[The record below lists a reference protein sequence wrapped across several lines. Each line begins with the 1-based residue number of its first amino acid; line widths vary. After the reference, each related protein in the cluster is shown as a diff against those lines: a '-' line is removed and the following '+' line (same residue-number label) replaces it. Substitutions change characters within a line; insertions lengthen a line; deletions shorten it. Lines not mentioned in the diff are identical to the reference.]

1 MMEFIIAITTS
12 VITGGLTL
20 TGVIFTS
27 RKQHDVTVQEIK
39 TELALMHQEIEQ
51 LEKKQDIHNGVI
63 ERVYQLEKAA
73 EVLDERQKTANHR
86 IDDLANGAQKMDI
99 KKWFK
104 AAGVRAVKTIAQTA
118 VGVIGSSAIIS
129 EVDWRVVVSASI
141 LAGVVSL
148 LTSVAGLPEIKEN

>member
-12 VITGGLTL
+12 LITGGLTL

-39 TELALMHQEIEQ
+39 TELALMHQEIGQ

-73 EVLDERQKTANHR
+73 EVLDERQKTANRR
-86 IDDLANGAQKMDI
+86 INDLEKGA
-99 KKWFK
+99 
-104 AAGVRAVKTIAQTA
+104 
-118 VGVIGSSAIIS
+118 
-129 EVDWRVVVSASI
+129 
-141 LAGVVSL
+141 
-148 LTSVAGLPEIKEN
+148 

>member
-39 TELALMHQEIEQ
+39 TELALMHQEIGQ

-86 IDDLANGAQKMDI
+86 IDDLEK
-99 KKWFK
+99 
-104 AAGVRAVKTIAQTA
+104 
-118 VGVIGSSAIIS
+118 GS
-129 EVDWRVVVSASI
+129 
-141 LAGVVSL
+141 
-148 LTSVAGLPEIKEN
+148 